1 MGRCFLA
8 RLCGDAINAVLA
20 AAGSNLRK
28 LLGLLR
34 RDRRRF
40 YFALGHTVERL
51 VLTLIRRCRD
61 MLDWTWNPIAALP
74 DRQVLYLAAA

>member
-20 AAGSNLRK
+20 AAGANLRK

-34 RDRRRF
+34 SKAGRF
-40 YFALGHTVERL
+40 VFAL
-51 VLTLIRRCRD
+51 IRWYGN
-61 MLDWTWNPIAALP
+61 LIAALP
-74 DRQVLYLAAA
+74 DRQSLHSAVA

>member
-8 RLCGDAINAVLA
+8 RLNGDAINATLA

-34 RDRRRF
+34 SGAGRF
-40 YFALGHTVERL
+40 VFALLRV
-51 VLTLIRRCRD
+51 CR
-61 MLDWTWNPIAALP
+61 NSIAWDGNEIPALP
-74 DRQVLYLAAA
+74 DGRNIRLAAA

>member
-20 AAGSNLRK
+20 AAGANLRK

-34 RDRRRF
+34 RGAGWF
-40 YFALGHTVERL
+40 VYALCDTGGQL
-51 VLTLIRRCRD
+51 ALALIRWLD
-61 MLDWTWNPIAALP
+61 MPIRRIEMLTGPWQSLRITYPTTA
-74 DRQVLYLAAA
+74 

>member
-34 RDRRRF
+34 SKAKRF
-40 YFALGHTVERL
+40 VFAL
-51 VLTLIRRCRD
+51 IR
-61 MLDWTWNPIAALP
+61 WTGNGVCSIAGRPLN
-74 DRQVLYLAAA
+74 LLAAA

>member
-8 RLCGDAINAVLA
+8 RLAGDAINAVLA

-34 RDRRRF
+34 RRAGRF
-40 YFALGHTVERL
+40 
-51 VLTLIRRCRD
+51 VLALIRWCQALIGWYR
-61 MLDWTWNPIAALP
+61 TPIAALP
-74 DRQVLYLAAA
+74 DRRALYLAVA